1 MPLIIIIKMFL
12 IKGKYIQV
20 LKSTCTW
27 LLVSRLIVTM
37 LDQAN
42 FHRRIR
48 SPLQGFSETKVFT
61 ALKYNRNLTAQLLQD
76 FSAYTSSFCHW
87 LDDDN
92 ETINLYWKSGFNIL
106 TGFKYKT
113 FHSNYRKLGHST
125 NKNQSHFTN
134 SNMLWIWPSSWL
146 VRVYDF

>member
-1 MPLIIIIKMFL
+1 MFL

-20 LKSTCTW
+20 LKSTCTS

-61 ALKYNRNLTAQLLQD
+61 ALKYNRNLTAHDQLIQD
-76 FSAYTSSFCHW
+76 FSAYTSSFCH
-87 LDDDN
+87 
-92 ETINLYWKSGFNIL
+92 
-106 TGFKYKT
+106 
-113 FHSNYRKLGHST
+113 
-125 NKNQSHFTN
+125 
-134 SNMLWIWPSSWL
+134 
-146 VRVYDF
+146 